1 MRLRASGDRHEIR
14 QQYLPLLWMKLVKA
28 LELYGSE
35 SECIEDVISLMD
47 SYFITREDWD
57 SILELGVGPQDAGKV
72 KLSPQVKS
80 NFTRKYNAASHPLP
94 FMKAGTG
101 VPATKA
107 AKAKPD
113 LEEAIEESDE
123 DALVEPAVDDEDEEL
138 DLKKDKYVQ
147 APKKRK
153 AAKKSGKAGKDGEAE
168 GSGGDSEEPPS
179 KKAKTK
185 GSRGTTKASRGRGK
199 K

>member
-14 QQYLPLLWMKLVKA
+14 QQYLPLLWTKLVKE
-28 LELYGSE
+28 LELHGSD
-35 SECIEDVISLMD
+35 SQCIEDVISLMD

-57 SILELGVGPQDAGKV
+57 SVLELGLGPQDAGKV
-72 KLSPQVKS
+72 KLSSQVKS
-80 NFTRKYNAASHPLP
+80 NFTRKYNATSHPLP

-101 VPATKA
+101 VPATKV
-107 AKAKPD
+107 AKARPD
-113 LEEAIEESDE
+113 LEEAIEESDD
-123 DALVEPAVDDEDEEL
+123 DALAEPAVDDEDEEL

-153 AAKKSGKAGKDGEAE
+153 VAKKSGKAGKDVEAE
-168 GSGGDSEEPPS
+168 GSGVDSEEPPP

-185 GSRGTTKASRGRGK
+185 GGGTKASRGKGK